1 MRLPVNH
8 GAVAAED
15 DDFLVTRA
23 LVTTWKPDFFELL
36 VQEVSQELEHMI
48 AIASPQSQNI
58 YCPYDG
64 GMDIFVSSI
73 GPAELEAGFPQWQS
87 KRPDKL

>member
-1 MRLPVNH
+1 MRLQVNH

-58 YCPYDG
+58 YCPFD
-64 GMDIFVSSI
+64 FSSFAI
-73 GPAELEAGFPQWQS
+73 LTPSFHPNLLCIDRVFT
-87 KRPDKL
+87 